1 MEPAENRVLFQLK
14 FGKLIAFDQVQVRK
28 QANNASFSV
37 IVAHE
42 LENEEE
48 KKMQENESGF

>member
-1 MEPAENRVLFQLK
+1 MEPAKNRVLFQLK
-14 FGKLIAFDQVQVRK
+14 FGRFIAFDQIQVRK

-48 KKMQENESGF
+48 KKI